1 MDACFHMAA
10 IAQCGES
17 IWQLTRRELPFDSE
31 GRPPKTVLLFPV
43 PYYIRQQC
51 TKTGFTCRCRIVQL
65 IAPILK
71 IGIPKRNR
79 ESEAHHLRQFLD
91 NKNSPA
97 ATTTELSRLPDDVIH
112 LQNHQY
118 EPDDTANVTSDIKK
132 IFRLTLHL
140 STSSPLETRE

>member
-1 MDACFHMAA
+1 M
-10 IAQCGES
+10 
-17 IWQLTRRELPFDSE
+17 
-31 GRPPKTVLLFPV
+31 
-43 PYYIRQQC
+43 
-51 TKTGFTCRCRIVQL
+51 KTGFICRCRIVQL

-79 ESEAHHLRQFLD
+79 ESEAYHLRQFLD